1 VSINQSEIKV
11 SKRGGLR
18 PGAGR
23 PRKPEAKAAAFEAA
37 QPSLNRGY
45 IWMPTTDPKR
55 ELTPTSRMEILR
67 LARWLY
73 NNAPQATYIVEH
85 LAQRAIGTGIVV
97 QPKTSNLAWN
107 KKVDQYFE
115 DRN

>member
-1 VSINQSEIKV
+1 
-11 SKRGGLR
+11 
-18 PGAGR
+18 
-23 PRKPEAKAAAFEAA
+23 
-37 QPSLNRGY
+37 
-45 IWMPTTDPKR
+45 MPTTDPKR
-55 ELTPTSRMEILR
+55 ELTPSSRMEILR

-107 KKVDQYFE
+107 K
-115 DRN
+115 RSISISRIATAPRHGHSMPAHR